1 MTYTFKVKQASN
13 TTVKN
18 ELETSSNA
26 RATDVRR
33 RTRITINDTCYFSF
47 SFALP
52 PLSVP
57 TCIHR
62 ARAPSTSPFEN
73 VSRRFVS
80 RMPTRKA
87 TLARLR
93 ISGEAL
99 SQQAKH
105 RICLVQV
112 EITGTCTLLRERN
125 SSSSSSSS
133 SSQLCFQVTQHRIQ
147 GFTRRVVF

>member
-1 MTYTFKVKQASN
+1 MTCTFEVKQASN

-62 ARAPSTSPFEN
+62 ARAPSMSLFEN

-80 RMPTRKA
+80 KMPTRKT

-105 RICLVQV
+105 RLCAV
-112 EITGTCTLLRERN
+112 EVGTVGTRTLLQDRN
-125 SSSSSSSS
+125 SSSNSSK
-133 SSQLCFQVTQHRIQ
+133 LCFQVTQHRIL
-147 GFTRRVVF
+147 GSNRRVVF